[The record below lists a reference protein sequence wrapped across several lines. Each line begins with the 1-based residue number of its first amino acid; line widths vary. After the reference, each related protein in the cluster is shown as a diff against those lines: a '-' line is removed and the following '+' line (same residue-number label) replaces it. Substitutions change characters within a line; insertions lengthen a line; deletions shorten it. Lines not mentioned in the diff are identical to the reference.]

1 MPPSVDVI
9 TPTWQRHRLLLDRCI
24 PSVAAQTYPNVRLIV
39 VSDGPDPALRA
50 VLGGTQTVP
59 GTDGMPLVYD
69 ELPAHAEGQ
78 HWGIPGR
85 LRGLELAAGDL
96 IAYLDDDDEYKP
108 EHCAVLAAALDR
120 EPGAGFAYSRMTS
133 HHPSGDVHIGSGQ
146 PYCGNIGTPM
156 VMHRREI
163 LEVATWGHASSVEDW
178 ELIWRWIEAGITYV
192 SVEQATVE
200 VWPSAFAGG

>member
-1 MPPSVDVI
+1 MSVLV
-9 TPTWQRHRLLLDRCI
+9 PTWQRGHLLHTRCL
-24 PSVAAQTYPNVRLIV
+24 PSIAAQTYPRVEV
-39 VSDGPDPALRA
+39 VVISDGPDPLLRD
-50 VLGGTQTVP
+50 VLGDVRAMP
-59 GTDGMPLVYD
+59 GAPRMPLVYD
-69 ELPAHAEGQ
+69 ELPVHAEGR

-85 LRGLELAAGDL
+85 VRALELASGDL
-96 IAYLDDDDEYKP
+96 IAYLDDDDAYKP
-108 EHCAVLAAALDR
+108 DHCQVLADALER

-133 HHPSGDVHIGSGQ
+133 HHPSGEVHIGSGQ

-200 VWPSAFAGG
+200 VWPSSFGGQ